1 MEQARRLL
9 TEGDLPLK
17 AIAYDLGFANQ
28 GVFSTAFRR
37 IAGMTPSAYRDAY
50 R

>member
-9 TEGDLPLK
+9 IETDQPLK
-17 AIAYDLGFANQ
+17 MIAYDLGFANQ

-37 IAGMTPSAYRDAY
+37 VAGLAPSAYRERY
-50 R
+50 Q

>member
-1 MEQARRLL
+1 MDQARRLL
-9 TEGDLPLK
+9 TETDQPLK
-17 AIAYDLGFANQ
+17 MIAYDLGFANQ

-37 IAGMTPSAYRDAY
+37 VAGLAPSAYRECY